1 MIDLFQISL
10 ELGLLYSLIAISIVI
25 SFKYLNIADL
35 TVDGSFTLGAAIVAT
50 SIRFWGFDPFTSLFL
65 AIFFGALAG
74 FCTGILSTKFKTDPL
89 LAGILIMTMLYSVN
103 LRVMH
108 QANISLLNTKNIFS
122 FISSFTSQNISY
134 LLFVLL
140 ITFLAITF
148 FNYFLKTELGGLF
161 RATGDN
167 PTFVRSLGKN
177 PSRYKIIGLMIS
189 NATVALCG
197 GIVAQR
203 QGFADVNMGI
213 GILVIG
219 LASLIIG
226 DAIFP
231 TSKHKILITLL
242 SAVIGSIG
250 YQFALG
256 LALRAGLAASDLKLL
271 TGMIVIVAIGFSK
284 IKFHPVNNE

>member
-1 MIDLFQISL
+1 MIDLLQISV

-35 TVDGSFTLGAAIVAT
+35 TVDGSFTLGAAIVAA
-50 SIRFWGFDPFTSLFL
+50 SIRVWGFDPFSALIL
-65 AIFFGALAG
+65 SMLFGAIAG
-74 FCTGILSTKFKTDPL
+74 LCTGTLSTKFKTDPL

-103 LRVMH
+103 LRIMQ

-122 FISSFTSQNISY
+122 FISSFTGQNVSY
-134 LLFVLL
+134 LLFVLA
-140 ITFLAITF
+140 ITILAIIF
-148 FNYFLKTELGGLF
+148 FNYFLKTELGGII

-167 PTFVRSLGKN
+167 PTFVKLLGKKSSN
-177 PSRYKIIGLMIS
+177 YKILGLMIS

-226 DAIFP
+226 NAIFP
-231 TSKHKILITLL
+231 TSKHKILLTLI
-242 SAVIGSIG
+242 SAIIGSIG
-250 YQFALG
+250 YQLALG
-256 LALRAGLAASDLKLL
+256 LALRAGLAASDLKLI
-271 TGMIVIVAIGFSK
+271 TGLIVILAIGLSK
-284 IKFHPVNNE
+284 LKTHPYKQ

>member
-25 SFKYLNIADL
+25 SFKYLNIPDL

-50 SIRFWGFDPFTSLFL
+50 SIRYWGFDPFAALSL
-65 AIFFGALAG
+65 AILFGALAG
-74 FCTGILSTKFKTDPL
+74 FSTGMLSTKFKTDPL

-103 LRVMH
+103 LRVMQ

-122 FISSFTSQNISY
+122 FISSFTTQNISY
-134 LLFVLL
+134 LIFVLGV
-140 ITFLAITF
+140 TVFAIFF
-148 FNYFLKTELGGLF
+148 FNFLLKSELGGMI

-167 PTFVRSLGKN
+167 PTFVSSLGKN
-177 PSRYKIIGLMIS
+177 PSKYKVLGLMIS
-189 NATVALCG
+189 NSTVALCG

-226 DAIFP
+226 NAIFP
-231 TSKHKILITLL
+231 TSKHKILLTLL

-250 YQFALG
+250 YQLALG
-256 LALRAGLAASDLKLL
+256 LALRAGLAASDLKLI
-271 TGMIVIVAIGFSK
+271 TGLIVIVAIGLSK
-284 IKFHPVNNE
+284 IKFLRADND